1 MTLHDM
7 IIENLLEENT
17 KLNDKVNALQETVN
31 DLLKVVK
38 ILEDKLLEQ

>member
-17 KLNDKVNALQETVN
+17 KLNDRVNALQETVN

-38 ILEDKLLEQ
+38 ILEDKLVEQ

>member
-7 IIENLLEENT
+7 IIENLIEENT

-38 ILEDKLLEQ
+38 ILEDKLLE

>member
-7 IIENLLEENT
+7 IIENLLEENA
-17 KLNDKVNALQETVN
+17 KLNDRVNALQETVN

-38 ILEDKLLEQ
+38 ILEDRLSEQ

>member
-1 MTLHDM
+1 MTLQDM
-7 IIENLLEENT
+7 VIKDLLEENT

-38 ILEDKLLEQ
+38 ILEDKLLE

>member
-17 KLNDKVNALQETVN
+17 KLNDRVNALQETVN

>member
-1 MTLHDM
+1 MTLQDM
-7 IIENLLEENT
+7 VIENLIEENS

-38 ILEDKLLEQ
+38 ILEDKLLE